1 MSWSIALISTTV
13 SRAVLV
19 KVYCIDRDEFVGY
32 EGGGLLLKPDAG
44 SNAFQVLCYNS
55 EDDYANEDQ
64 LILQRLFE
72 MNDRVICEVFY
83 SVNR

>member
-1 MSWSIALISTTV
+1 M
-13 SRAVLV
+13 LV
-19 KVYCIDRDEFVGY
+19 KVYGIDRDEFVGS

-44 SNAFQVLCYNS
+44 SNALQVLYYES

-64 LILQRLFE
+64 LILQRLLE

-83 SVNR
+83 